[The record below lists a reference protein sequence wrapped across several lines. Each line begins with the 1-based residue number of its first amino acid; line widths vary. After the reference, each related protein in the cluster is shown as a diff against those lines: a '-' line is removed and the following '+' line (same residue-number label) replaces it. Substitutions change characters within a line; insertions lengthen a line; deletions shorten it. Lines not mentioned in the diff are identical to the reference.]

1 MLVFVETDVYNGGDA
16 EGDIDQI
23 KAEIKGHID
32 AFAAYKRIKLAGKP
46 SPEYAAWPI
55 KLAEAKN
62 GGGPLLQMEADARGV
77 PMAAIV
83 SRVISSSE
91 AYQVAE
97 AQIAG
102 LAGKHKDAVNALQTR
117 DELLAYDWRF

>member
-1 MLVFVETDVYNGGDA
+1 MLVFVGNDVYNGGDA
-16 EGDIDQI
+16 EGDIDAI
-23 KAEIKGHID
+23 KAEIRSHID

-55 KLAEAKN
+55 KLAEAKA

-77 PMAAIV
+77 PLALIV
-83 SRVISSSE
+83 SRVISNSE
-91 AYQVAE
+91 AYQMAE

-102 LAGKHKDAVNALQTR
+102 LAGKHKDAINALQTR

>member
-1 MLVFVETDVYNGGDA
+1 MLVFTDDVYNGGDA
-16 EGDIDQI
+16 EGDID
-23 KAEIKGHID
+23 EVRRVIKGYID
-32 AFAAYKRIKLAGKP
+32 AYAAHKRIQLAGKP
-46 SPEYAAWPI
+46 SPEYAAWGI

-62 GGGPLLQMEADARGV
+62 GGGPLLQMEADVRGV

-83 SRVISSSE
+83 QRVISNSE
-91 AYQVAE
+91 AYQFAE

>member
-1 MLVFVETDVYNGGDA
+1 MLVFVENDCYNGGDA

-23 KAEIKGHID
+23 KAEIRGHID
-32 AFAAYKRIKLAGKP
+32 AFAANKRIKLAGKP
-46 SPEYAAWPI
+46 SPEYAAWGI
-55 KLAEAKN
+55 KLAEAKA
-62 GGGPLLQMEADARGV
+62 GGGPLLQMEADVRGV

-83 SRVISSSE
+83 NRVIANSE